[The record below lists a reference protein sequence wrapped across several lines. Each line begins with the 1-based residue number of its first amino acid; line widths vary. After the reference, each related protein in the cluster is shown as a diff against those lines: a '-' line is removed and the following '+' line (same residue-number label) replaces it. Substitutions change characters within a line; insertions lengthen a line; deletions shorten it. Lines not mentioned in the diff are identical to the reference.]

1 MYRHIDE
8 ETILKNLSSL
18 EDKAKQIYLN
28 TYEPTIYEIKNVNK
42 DIINF
47 IKEKK
52 RIIYGGYAQNEL
64 IKLKSKDEGFYK
76 ETDIADIEFYSPDP
90 IGDTIDLV
98 DLLHKKNYKYIE
110 GKEGVHPETYKIF
123 VNFINYCDITYM
135 PKNIYDNC
143 PRKEID
149 GLYYTHPHFMLID
162 AYRVYSDPMTSYFR
176 LTKTFTRFNKLM
188 HYYPF
193 NEDMLYN
200 KVTSNNIV
208 ATQQINPKGHNNI
221 LHFIRHKI
229 IMTKGLNSKLIV
241 VGQYAFNQL
250 MKISK
255 APETYLI
262 DCSFYQVISTDYN
275 TDIDKIQN
283 IMSKEY
289 PNIKIK
295 KYTPFFQFLDKSTEF
310 YINDELIL
318 RVYASNERCIVY
330 RKSEKKN
337 TYFGTYQLIFMYNL
351 IQYNINKIKYN
362 NNNNSD
368 TQKDINTYGS
378 MLIRMMKARDKYLEN
393 NHKTVLDKTIFQEFT
408 MSCIG
413 EPKDLLRESFLI
425 AKKKRD
431 QGKLVKFLYKP
442 TGQPGK
448 KPLFKFN
455 NSSGEL
461 Y

>member
-8 ETILKNLSSL
+8 EMILKNLSNL

-28 TYEPTIYEIKNVNK
+28 TYEPTIHEIKNINM
-42 DIINF
+42 DILNF
-47 IKEKK
+47 IKERK

-64 IKLKSKDEGFYK
+64 IKIKNKDGGFYK
-76 ETDIADIEFYSPDP
+76 ETDLSDIEFYSPDP

-98 DLLHKKNYKYIE
+98 DLLHKKNYKYAE

-135 PKNIYDNC
+135 PESIYKNC
-143 PRKEID
+143 PKKEID
-149 GLYYTHPHFMLID
+149 GLIFTHPHFMLID

-188 HYYPF
+188 YYYPL
-193 NEDMLYN
+193 NEDMLYY
-200 KVTSNNIV
+200 KVHIDL
-208 ATQQINPKGHNNI
+208 KGHIDQKGHNI

-229 IMTKGLNSKLIV
+229 IMTTGLNSKLIV
-241 VGQYAFNQL
+241 IGQYAFNQL

-255 APETYLI
+255 APDIYLI
-262 DCSFYQVISTDYN
+262 DCSFYQIISTNYN
-275 TDIDKIQN
+275 TDIEKIQN
-283 IMSKEY
+283 IMRKEY

-295 KYTPFFQFLDKSTEF
+295 KYAPFFQFLDKSTEF
-310 YINDELIL
+310 YINDNLVL
-318 RVYASNERCIVY
+318 RVYASNDRCIVY
-330 RKSEKKN
+330 RKSEKKK

-351 IQYNINKIKYN
+351 IQYNINKIKN
-362 NNNNSD
+362 NNTHNDNHND
-368 TQKDINTYGS
+368 NHNDMNVYGS

-393 NHKTVLDKTIFQEFT
+393 THKTVLDKTIFQEFT

-425 AKKKRD
+425 SKKKRD
-431 QGKLVKFLYKP
+431 QGKLAKFLYKP

-448 KPLFKFN
+448 KPQFKFN
-455 NSSGEL
+455 NSNGEIIK
-461 Y
+461 

>member
-18 EDKAKQIYLN
+18 EDNAKQIYLN
-28 TYEPTIYEIKNVNK
+28 KYEPTIHEIKNVNK

-64 IKLKSKDEGFYK
+64 IKLKSNDEGFYK

-98 DLLHKKNYKYIE
+98 DLLYKKNYKYVE

-200 KVTSNNIV
+200 KVIFNNIV
-208 ATQQINPKGHNNI
+208 ATQQIHPKGHNI
-221 LHFIRHKI
+221 LRFIRHKI
-229 IMTKGLNSKLIV
+229 IMTTGIDSKLIV

-275 TDIDKIQN
+275 NDIEKIQN
-283 IMSKEY
+283 IMKKEY
-289 PNIKIK
+289 PNLKIK
-295 KYTPFFQFLDKSTEF
+295 KYAPFFQFLDKSTEF
-310 YINDELIL
+310 YINDNLVL
-318 RVYASNERCIVY
+318 RVYASNDRCIVY

-351 IQYNINKIKYN
+351 IQYNINKIRN
-362 NNNNSD
+362 ID
-368 TQKDINTYGS
+368 IQINTYGS

-393 NHKTVLDKTIFQEFT
+393 NNKTVLDKTIFQEFT

-455 NSSGEL
+455 NSSGEIIN
-461 Y
+461 